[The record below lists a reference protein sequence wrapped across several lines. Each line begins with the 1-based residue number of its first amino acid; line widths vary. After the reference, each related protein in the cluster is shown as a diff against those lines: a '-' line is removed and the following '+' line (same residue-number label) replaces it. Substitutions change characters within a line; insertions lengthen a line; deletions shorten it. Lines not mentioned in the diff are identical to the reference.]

1 LAAVSRQP
9 SAVSRQ
15 PSAVSRQKPLRCETE
30 PGWLSLRISGMRFF
44 LCLIIVLPL
53 IAGCALAQEPAGTV
67 SSAPRSAIAPARAVD
82 TPANPPASETPV
94 KLLPDASGT
103 VPQEQIRELL
113 RYAQEKEFENEK
125 RLRDYTYIER
135 EEEHRLDGNGRVKKV
150 EIRTLEAL
158 EIYGEPVERLIAKD
172 DKPLSDEEAKKED
185 EKIQKVIDKRRN
197 ESERDRRK
205 RVEKEEKEHDEDRK
219 FVLEIADAFD
229 FRLVGSEVL
238 DGRDTW
244 AIEGEPRTGYQPKE
258 HATKLL
264 SKFKGRVWIDKAEG
278 QWVRLDITA
287 IDTISVGLF
296 LARFHKGAHIVAEQT
311 KINDEVWL
319 PKHVAVQVDVRL
331 ALLKNINADVD
342 QTFRDYKK
350 FRTDSK
356 ITVVGEEVRQ

>member
-1 LAAVSRQP
+1 MGGRFGRGVWSG
-9 SAVSRQ
+9 
-15 PSAVSRQKPLRCETE
+15 PLRCRGSVLRDGWGCETE
-30 PGWLSLRISGMRFF
+30 LGWLSLRIHSMHS
-44 LCLIIVLPL
+44 CLRL
-53 IAGCALAQEPAGTV
+53 ILVFAVATGCAFSQESAGASVPAAPPATTASV
-67 SSAPRSAIAPARAVD
+67 SAPASPTSAPSIQ
-82 TPANPPASETPV
+82 
-94 KLLPDASGT
+94 LLPDASGA

-135 EEEHRLDGNGRVKKV
+135 EEEHMHDGNGRVKKV
-150 EIRTLEAL
+150 KTRTLEVL
-158 EIYGEPVERLIAKD
+158 EVYGEPVERLIAKD
-172 DKPLSDEEAKKED
+172 DKLLSDEEAKKED
-185 EKIQKVIDKRRN
+185 GKIQKVIDKRKN

-205 RVEKEEKEHDEDRK
+205 RVEKEEKEHNEDRK

-244 AIEGEPRTGYQPKE
+244 EIEAEPRPGYQPKE
-258 HATKLL
+258 RATKLL
-264 SKFKGRVWIDKAEG
+264 SKFKGRVCIDKAEG
-278 QWVRLDITA
+278 QWVKLDITA

-350 FRTDSK
+350 FRADSK
-356 ITVVGEEVRQ
+356 ITVVGEEVR